1 MTVASAKFIWL
12 ATTKLFDG
20 LTFIHERG
28 PDGVFAVHGYPFGPD
43 ASTFIVETDEESW
56 RRAGLDAFDVSQPPG
71 PSDMASKAY
80 LEALF
85 ADHLDGH
92 PLLVNNSRW
101 GNFRTIRC
109 GRWRSGNVVI
119 LGDAAHTAHFSVGS
133 GTKMAMEDA
142 AALVQC
148 LRRPSPGDLDAA
160 LAAFEAARRPPV
172 DKIQGAAGP
181 SLSWWEHFG
190 RYHDHLDAP
199 QFAFHFFSRA
209 IPLDKLATRD
219 PRFVADVSKLVG
231 RPLRRSPA
239 GHPADARRPQA
250 RRAGRVGHRAGERRG
265 CAVRSAAAAT
275 TIVPFRRPG
284 DAPVGGRRLGPVA
297 DGPRRRGRP
306 RTRRS
311 PTSTQAS
318 LPAPPSWP

>member
-28 PDGVFAVHGYPFGPD
+28 DHGVFAVHGYPFGPD

-56 RRAGLDAFDVSQPPG
+56 RRAGLDAFDVTQPPG

-85 ADHLDGH
+85 AEHLDGH

-109 GRWRSGNVVI
+109 GRWRQGNVVI

-148 LRRPSPGDLDAA
+148 LTAHARRPRRRPRGVRDGPPPAGRQDPGRGRAEPVVVGA
-160 LAAFEAARRPPV
+160 LRPLPRPPRRPPV
-172 DKIQGAAGP
+172 RLPLLLPG
-181 SLSWWEHFG
+181 H
-190 RYHDHLDAP
+190 
-199 QFAFHFFSRA
+199 SR
-209 IPLDKLATRD
+209 
-219 PRFVADVSKLVG
+219 
-231 RPLRRSPA
+231 
-239 GHPADARRPQA
+239 
-250 RRAGRVGHRAGERRG
+250 
-265 CAVRSAAAAT
+265 
-275 TIVPFRRPG
+275 
-284 DAPVGGRRLGPVA
+284 
-297 DGPRRRGRP
+297 
-306 RTRRS
+306 
-311 PTSTQAS
+311 ST
-318 LPAPPSWP
+318 SWPPATPAS

>member
-1 MTVASAKFIWL
+1 
-12 ATTKLFDG
+12 
-20 LTFIHERG
+20 
-28 PDGVFAVHGYPFGPD
+28 
-43 ASTFIVETDEESW
+43 
-56 RRAGLDAFDVSQPPG
+56 
-71 PSDMASKAY
+71 MASKTY

-133 GTKMAMEDA
+133 GTKMALEDA

-148 LRRPSPGDLDAA
+148 ADGSTPGDLDAG
-160 LAAFEAARRPPV
+160 LEAFEAARRPPV
-172 DKIQGAAGP
+172 AKIQGAAGP

-209 IPLDKLATRD
+209 IPLDKLAD
-219 PRFVADVSKLVG
+219 PRPPVRGRRVEAGG
-231 RPLRRSPA
+231 RPASALRRW
-239 GHPADARRPQA
+239 
-250 RRAGRVGHRAGERRG
+250 
-265 CAVRSAAAAT
+265 
-275 TIVPFRRPG
+275 
-284 DAPVGGRRLGPVA
+284 
-297 DGPRRRGRP
+297 PRR
-306 RTRRS
+306 
-311 PTSTQAS
+311 
-318 LPAPPSWP
+318 